1 MVEEDAH
8 IESLL
13 REAQEAATKP
23 VTFKD
28 LKPHERAMVKALG
41 RVGAMNYLTDAEMVS
56 GFKNVLAY
64 LESQLALANQRRGT
78 MP

>member
-1 MVEEDAH
+1 MAEDPSV
-8 IESLL
+8 ESLL
-13 REAQEAATKP
+13 WEAQAAASKP
-23 VTFKD
+23 ITFKD

-41 RVGAMNYLTDAEMVS
+41 RVGALNCMTDVEMVS
-56 GFKNVLAY
+56 GFRNVLAY